1 MFSSSNL
8 SGLNIGLKNGAVYA
22 DNMSLNNQRLLF
34 DEVTSQD
41 QKSMQVDTTGISH
54 SRVFNNGSD
63 KRFLNLNQFGL
74 SQSTHYSMG
83 NMSHVDSMSLLPG
96 GSLLVEQ
103 FEEGVRKNTL
113 TLEPSLLNVS
123 TTRFTLSNSGDLWL
137 QSSQNVS
144 IHSSDLSIQT
154 GNVSIQT
161 ENVFV
166 ESNASLQLHANS
178 VRIVSDTGL
187 QLCGDMINTTSG
199 GYVNKFLKVQICNA
213 SGVYEH
219 YQIPLMNPS

>member
-1 MFSSSNL
+1 MFCSSNL
-8 SGLNIGLKNGAVYA
+8 SGLIIGLKNGALYT

-41 QKSMQVDTTGISH
+41 QKSTQVDTTGISH

-96 GSLLVEQ
+96 GSLFVEQ

-144 IHSSDLSIQT
+144 IQ
-154 GNVSIQT
+154 
-161 ENVFV
+161 
-166 ESNASLQLHANS
+166 SNASLQLHANS

>member
-1 MFSSSNL
+1 MSFHEMFCSSNL
-8 SGLNIGLKNGAVYA
+8 SGLIIGLKNGALYT

-41 QKSMQVDTTGISH
+41 QKSTQVDTTGISH

-96 GSLLVEQ
+96 GSLFVEQ

-144 IHSSDLSIQT
+144 IQ
-154 GNVSIQT
+154 
-161 ENVFV
+161 
-166 ESNASLQLHANS
+166 SNASLQLHANS